1 MITRHADAE
10 WLGNLIEGSGKVK
23 LGSGAYEGPYSF
35 RSRFESGT
43 GTNPEELIAA
53 AHAGCFSMALSAAL
67 TGAGHAPTKIH
78 TTASVKLE
86 KDGAGFTITE
96 IELETE
102 GQVPGI
108 DDATFQTI
116 AMDAKKNC
124 PVSKALAGP
133 KITLKAKFL
142 AS

>member
-1 MITRHADAE
+1 MITRHSEAE
-10 WLGNLIEGSGKVK
+10 WLGGVMDGGGTVK
-23 LGSGAYEGPYSF
+23 FGSGAYEGPYSF

-67 TGAGHAPTKIH
+67 TGAGHPPTRIH
-78 TTASVKLE
+78 TTANVKLE
-86 KDGAGFTITE
+86 KDGDGFTITE

-108 DDATFQTI
+108 DDATFQAT
-116 AMDAKKNC
+116 AEDAKKGC

-133 KITLKAKFL
+133 KITLKAQFI

>member
-1 MITRHADAE
+1 
-10 WLGNLIEGSGKVK
+10 
-23 LGSGAYEGPYSF
+23 
-35 RSRFESGT
+35 
-43 GTNPEELIAA
+43 
-53 AHAGCFSMALSAAL
+53 MALSAAL
-67 TGAGHAPTKIH
+67 TGAGHPPTRIH

-86 KDGAGFTITE
+86 KDGAGFTITG
-96 IELETE
+96 IDLETE

-108 DDATFQTI
+108 DEATFQTF
-116 AMDAKKNC
+116 AEDAKKTC

>member
-1 MITRHADAE
+1 MITRHSDAE
-10 WLGNLIEGSGKVK
+10 WLGSLMEGSGTVK
-23 LGSGAYEGPYSF
+23 FGSGAYEGPYSF
-35 RSRFESGT
+35 KSRFESGT

-67 TGAGHAPTKIH
+67 TQAGHPPTRIH

-108 DDATFQTI
+108 DEATFKST
-116 AMDAKKNC
+116 AEEAKKGC

-133 KITLKAKFL
+133 KITLTAKFL